1 MYTSSQTVVEITNE
15 GGRVDYVGPFSSIQG
30 AITWSKKLLDP
41 KLKISYLIMENP
53 QTYKK

>member
-1 MYTSSQTVVEITNE
+1 MYTSSQVTVEITNE
-15 GGRVDYVGPFSSIQG
+15 EGRVDYVGPFSSMQG
-30 AITWSKKLLDP
+30 AITWSKKLLNS